1 MGGDTWENEE
11 KASSLTWVALR
22 QGWKPVKRLAN
33 LLQIEHV
40 YYRGFC
46 TFANHSECFFF
57 SFFAVALRNGT
68 VAPRGAR
75 NFVRALFGTGGKVSC
90 ESLNA

>member
-57 SFFAVALRNGT
+57 LFLPLRYVMGLLH
-68 VAPRGAR
+68 REE
-75 NFVRALFGTGGKVSC
+75 RATLCGLCLVPEGKFPA
-90 ESLNA
+90 NH